1 MIDLPKPR
9 YGDPC
14 NGCGLC
20 CRLEICGEGET
31 ALAALGIYDGPAAG
45 PPCFFLVEMGGL
57 YRCRLVLTEAANLD
71 KLPSREPRIARS
83 LGIGEGC
90 TMPDDQEADAA

>member
-9 YGDPC
+9 FREPC

-31 ALAALGIYDGPAAG
+31 ALAALGIYDGPGAG
-45 PPCFFLVEMGGL
+45 PPCVFLVEREGL

-71 KLPSREPRIARS
+71 KLPSREPRIAKS
-83 LGIGEGC
+83 LGIGWGC
-90 TMPDDQEADAA
+90 TMPDENVEAA